1 MDKHTRRN
9 IPSFLRTNTNK
20 KITVESRAP
29 KKNYIID
36 VGLRRVILK
45 RDIEESRIL
54 ENLVFLELRRRK
66 TPPTDIRYWRENN
79 NEVDFVITD
88 AEQPITTIQV
98 TETLGPDTQKKR
110 NKTTNKN
117 SGKTQ
122 NRKPPNNNQ
131 TQRTNNKN
139 KKKKNNGNT
148 ILEIRTKPP
157 KYVEL

>member
-88 AEQPITTIQV
+88 AGQPITTIQV
-98 TETLGPDTQKKR
+98 TETLKAPDTQKREIKPLIKIAAR
-110 NKTTNKN
+110 HRIENLLIITKHEQQTTN
-117 SGKTQ
+117 T
-122 NRKPPNNNQ
+122 
-131 TQRTNNKN
+131 TT
-139 KKKKNNGNT
+139 KK
-148 ILEIRTKPP
+148 
-157 KYVEL
+157 